1 MNNLKRKRSAIWNH
15 FTVKSDI
22 IAKCSY
28 CGHEISYSGGS
39 TSNLLRHL
47 KTKHVAVPL
56 SRPSTIE
63 ENVDDPSNTPS
74 TSATV
79 STASLSTVFESA
91 GPLTSSSNPST
102 NSSRQS
108 SITQFIS
115 KPISLSKS
123 KAIDLQITKFIL
135 KHFHPFSIVE
145 ETEFRN
151 LIKML
156 APNYT
161 MPSRKTISNSL
172 LLQMYE
178 STLEKVK
185 AELNDIT
192 ALSLTTD
199 GWTSI
204 NNEHF
209 IALTVHFINSD
220 TVLCSRLIGCI
231 NYNEKCTSEELANF
245 LMATA
250 KKWKIEYKISAVV
263 TDNAP
268 NIVNAIRLTQWRH
281 VPCFAHVLNIGIQH
295 ALNHIKPIIN
305 KIKNIVEFFKQSSG
319 ALHKLQNIQKQSGF
333 EPLKLIQECK
343 TRWNSAFKMME
354 RIIKLKEPVLS
365 TLAITNNSLNCISD
379 DEWEIIS
386 SACTFLQVFDDVT
399 TEMSSENT
407 VTISKQNLFYIF
419 LLDHLHSYIQNTDT
433 PTAIVE
439 MANEINTTLTKYF
452 KNLESNDIQSQS
464 ILLDPRFKKYG
475 FSSNDRFETCKSQ
488 LARKLQNLNIDIPN
502 NVINEENQNTSL
514 VQSSSSIWKKFD
526 DQVNLIVGQNN
537 SFVAS
542 VVELDKYLSESLL
555 SRQLD
560 PLKWWSS
567 RKQLYPRLYEIVK
580 RRLCVPATSVP
591 SERIFS
597 KAGLVLNSKRTRL
610 TTSKVEKIIFIQSNM

>member
-1 MNNLKRKRSAIWNH
+1 M
-15 FTVKSDI
+15 
-22 IAKCSY
+22 
-28 CGHEISYSGGS
+28 
-39 TSNLLRHL
+39 RHL
-47 KTKHVAVPL
+47 KTKHVTVPL
-56 SRPSTIE
+56 KRPLLVNDDNI
-63 ENVDDPSNTPS
+63 DDPSDPDVPAS
-74 TSATV
+74 TSAVV
-79 STASLSTVFESA
+79 STGSPRAVSDAAGTSASNLPKQSA
-91 GPLTSSSNPST
+91 
-102 NSSRQS
+102 
-108 SITQFIS
+108 ITQFIS

-135 KHFHPFSIVE
+135 KHFHPFSAVE

-172 LLQMYE
+172 LPQMYE
-178 STLEKVK
+178 SILEKVK
-185 AELNDIT
+185 ADLNDVT

-220 TVLCSRLIGCI
+220 TVLCSRLIECI
-231 NYNEKCTSEELANF
+231 NYNKKCTSEELANL

-250 KKWKIEYKISAVV
+250 KKWNIENKISAAV

-268 NIVNAIRLTQWRH
+268 NIVNAIRINKWQH
-281 VPCFAHVLNIGIQH
+281 VPCFAHILNISIQH
-295 ALNHIKPIIN
+295 ALNNIKQIMS
-305 KIKNIVEFFKQSSG
+305 KIKNIVEFFKQSSA

-354 RIIKLKEPVLS
+354 KIVKLKEPILS

-379 DEWEIIS
+379 NEWEIIS

-419 LLDHLHSYIQNTDT
+419 LLEHLNLYIQNLET
-433 PTAIVE
+433 PIEIVE
-439 MANEINTTLTKYF
+439 MANEIKTTLNKYF
-452 KNLESNDIQSQS
+452 KNLESNEIQSQS
-464 ILLDPRFKKYG
+464 IFLDPRFKKYG
-475 FSSNDRFETCKSQ
+475 FLSDDKFETCKSQ
-488 LARKLQNLNIDIPN
+488 LSRKLQHFNIDIPN
-502 NVINEENQNTSL
+502 NLINEENQNTSL

-526 DQVNLIVGQNN
+526 DQVSSVVGQNN

-555 SRQLD
+555 NRQLD

-567 RKQLYPRLYEIVK
+567 RKQIYPRLYEIVK

-591 SERIFS
+591 SERVFS

-610 TTSKVEKIIFIQSNM
+610 TTSKVEKSFSFNLICKQIK